1 MAIAAVCTH
10 GRPHFVPWCT
20 TSTASLAAW
29 RYGSLRAVNGVVAM

>member
-20 TSTASLAAW
+20 TGNQQ
-29 RYGSLRAVNGVVAM
+29 RCGNVVVAM